1 MSKKRI
7 RIRIRLGDC
16 PTDASPLASLS
27 ELPEDLDA
35 SEEVLAAQDVAED
48 AQFVL
53 ELAQDATEEALA

>member
-7 RIRIRLGDC
+7 RIRVRLGDC
-16 PTDASPLASLS
+16 PVDANPFAKPA
-27 ELPEDLDA
+27 ELPANLDA

-53 ELAQDATEEALA
+53 ELAQDAAEEALA